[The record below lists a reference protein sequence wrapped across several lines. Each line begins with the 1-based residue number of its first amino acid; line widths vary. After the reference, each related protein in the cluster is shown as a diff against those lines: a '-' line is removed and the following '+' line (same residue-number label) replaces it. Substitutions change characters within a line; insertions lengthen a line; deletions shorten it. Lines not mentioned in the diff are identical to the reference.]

1 MALKLKSGRQSVILA
16 YIDVV
21 LADLVTTVAKNLIE
35 LPNGAVVVGGGVVVT
50 QVFNSTTSDVLDI
63 GDAGSA
69 NRYKNDVN
77 LQALGLTALAPT
89 GYVTTA
95 PTKIT
100 GTWVSGGGTPTTG
113 AFRLWVEY
121 FVQNRALFNQGGDGN
136 A

>member
-1 MALKLKSGRQSVILA
+1 MALKLKSGRQPTLLA
-16 YIDVV
+16 YIDIV

-35 LPNGAVVVGGGVVVT
+35 LPHGAVVIGGGVVVS

-63 GDAGSA
+63 GDAGVA
-69 NRYKNDVN
+69 NRYKDNVN
-77 LQALGLTALAPT
+77 LQALGFTALIPT

-100 GTWVSGGGTPTTG
+100 GTWTSGGGVPTTG
-113 AFRLWVEY
+113 AARLFVEY
-121 FVQNRALFNQGGDGN
+121 FVQGRVLSNQGLD

>member
-1 MALKLKSGRQSVILA
+1 MALKLKSGRQPTLLA
-16 YIDVV
+16 YIDIV

-35 LPNGAVVVGGGVVVT
+35 LPHGAVVIGGGVIVSE
-50 QVFNSTTSDVLDI
+50 VFNSTTSDVLDI

-77 LQALGLTALAPT
+77 LQALGLTALVPT

-100 GTWVSGGGTPTTG
+100 GTWVSGGGVPTTG
-113 AFRLWVEY
+113 KARLFVEY
-121 FVQNRALFNQGGDGN
+121 FVQGRVLSNQGLD

>member
-1 MALKLKSGRQSVILA
+1 MSLKLQSGRQPPLLA

-21 LADLVTTVAKNLIE
+21 LADLVTAVAKNLIE
-35 LPNGAVVVGGGVVVT
+35 LPHGAVVIGGGVVVT

-63 GDAGSA
+63 GDAGVA
-69 NRYKNDVN
+69 NRYKNDVD
-77 LQALGLTALAPT
+77 LQALGLTALVPT
-89 GYVTTA
+89 GYITTA

-121 FVQNRALFNQGGDGN
+121 YVQGRSLSNQGLD